1 VLSRHLLTLPVD
13 YDVTPILIVILFIMV
28 TVILMT
34 TIAASPSTCLILF
47 SNTTISSI
55 DANDVIHANADGD
68 SSPGSSRT

>member
-1 VLSRHLLTLPVD
+1 MLILIAIDYVILPADYEVTHVLMV
-13 YDVTPILIVILFIMV
+13 IVILR
-28 TVILMT
+28 T
-34 TIAASPSTCLILF
+34 TIAASIITCLILF